1 MAEPALSETKACV
14 FDAYGTLFDVHAA
27 VARGG
32 AALGDKAD
40 AVSALWRQ
48 KQLEYTWLRSLMPAH
63 VDFWQVTGDAL
74 DYALE
79 SHGVDDAALKQRLME
94 LYRTLDA
101 YPDVKDCLSV
111 LRGAGKQTAILSNG
125 APAMLEAAVASA
137 GIAELLDAVLSIEE
151 VGIYKPDPRVYRL
164 AVDRL
169 GLGSAA
175 EICFV
180 SNNAWDSAAG
190 ANFGYRVARLNRFGM
205 PRERLPGDPV
215 AEMKSLA
222 ELPGL
227 LGL

>member
-1 MAEPALSETKACV
+1 MADPALQATKACV

-32 AALGDKAD
+32 ASLGERAD

-48 KQLEYTWLRSLMPAH
+48 KQLEYTWLRSLMRAH

-74 DYALE
+74 DYALA
-79 SHGVDDAALKQRLME
+79 SHGVEDAALKDNLMA

-101 YPDVKDCLSV
+101 YPDVTDCLTA
-111 LRGAGKQTAILSNG
+111 LRRHGKQTAILSNG
-125 APAMLEAAVASA
+125 APEMLNAAVASA
-137 GIAELLDAVLSIEE
+137 GIAELLDEVLSIES
-151 VGIYKPDPRVYRL
+151 VGIYKPDPKVYQL

-169 GLGSAA
+169 GVKAE

-180 SNNAWDSAAG
+180 SNNAWDSAA
-190 ANFGYRVARLNRFGM
+190 AAHFGFKVARLNRFGM
-205 PRERLPGDPV
+205 PQERLPGDPV
-215 AEMKSLA
+215 AEMKGLA
-222 ELPGL
+222 ELTAL